1 MLENK
6 NLTEMKIAF
15 NGLISRWDTAE
26 ERISELDVCQQ
37 KFVKL
42 KSKVKKGWKNVTDYP
57 RTVGQLQK
65 M

>member
-1 MLENK
+1 MLRKNFVMLENK

-42 KSKVKKGWKNVTDYP
+42 KSKVKKG
-57 RTVGQLQK
+57 
-65 M
+65 